1 MTTSFASFAGNAQSV
16 CDFTDNGANK
26 RISLAIGI
34 IMVHISTKS
43 ISEIQLFPSK
53 CTKLILEAFI
63 LEYCVLNV

>member
-26 RISLAIGI
+26 RRTIAIGK
-34 IMVHISTKS
+34 IMAYNRKS

-63 LEYCVLNV
+63 SEYCVLNV